1 MYKQRDRVIANVL
14 LLSVLGLVTVNF
26 IRTNSVNNK
35 NNQIIEYSILPEDLE
50 LPENKEVSNIIDNK
64 DLYFENNVKRRV
76 RLIKR
81 ENYD

>member
-50 LPENKEVSNIIDNK
+50 LPENKEVRNIIDNK